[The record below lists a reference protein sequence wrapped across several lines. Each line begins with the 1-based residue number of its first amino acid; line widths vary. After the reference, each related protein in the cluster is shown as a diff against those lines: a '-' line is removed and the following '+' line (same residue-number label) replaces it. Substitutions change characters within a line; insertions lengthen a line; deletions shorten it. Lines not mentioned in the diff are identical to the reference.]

1 VPKTITQQESAVDH
15 ATLLHHAVATTA
27 MSVQHVRLMATV
39 MAHQRVAATTATT
52 VQLVQHLVTV
62 MIVQRVRLMETAMIV
77 QHVLSA
83 QTMVAVIGLHV
94 ETKARVA
101 RLKKL
106 GTIAMIVQLVRLTET
121 VMTVQHVQRLVTVMT
136 VQRVRLMGTA
146 MSVQRVV
153 TQAASSQTVH
163 HSVAALVIAIAQSV
177 RHTASQIQQDLKTAM
192 QNVETSLV
200 IATQEAMTL
209 RREIQTVQIVPLVMT
224 LVNHHSAELAIQ
236 TQTKKLSLK
245 TRFLSA

>member
-1 VPKTITQQESAVDH
+1 VPKTITHQESAVDH

-27 MSVQHVRLMATV
+27 MIVQHVRLMATV
-39 MAHQRVAATTATT
+39 MAHQREVATTATN
-52 VQLVQHLVTV
+52 VQHAQRMATAKT
-62 MIVQRVRLMETAMIV
+62 VQRVR
-77 QHVLSA
+77 SA
-83 QTMVAVIGLHV
+83 QAMVAVIGLLV

-106 GTIAMIVQLVRLTET
+106 GTIVMIVQLAQHLVTVMNVQRVRHMETAMIVQR
-121 VMTVQHVQRLVTVMT
+121 
-136 VQRVRLMGTA
+136 G
-146 MSVQRVV
+146 V

-163 HSVAALVIAIAQSV
+163 HSVVALVIAIAQSV
-177 RHTASQIQQDLKTAM
+177 LHTASQIQQDLKTAI

-236 TQTKKLSLK
+236 TQTKKLFLK